1 MGIIAR
7 EKFQSLISKSG
18 ITVIPGAFN
27 ALTAKLIER
36 KGFESVYLSGAGV
49 INSLAALPD
58 NSLVTET
65 EMLTMARYIT
75 SILSI
80 PLIVDVDTGFGNSVN
95 VVRTVRDFENAG
107 VACIQIEDQ
116 TFPKRCGHLDG
127 KEVLD
132 RSEFIQKIRAA
143 IENRNDPQLS
153 IMARIDSR
161 STLGL
166 DEAIIRGNES
176 FNAGADIV
184 FIEALHTREE
194 FSVFASNC
202 EGPLLAN
209 MTEFGKTPHITKNE
223 FLEMGYRFV
232 IFPVSIMRAMMKA
245 GASLLDDLAS
255 EGTLAGSVEKM
266 MTRKELYQLIDY
278 DDYHEIEKKYLNK
291 K

>member
-1 MGIIAR
+1 MGITAR
-7 EKFQSLISKSG
+7 KKFQSLISKSG

-107 VACIQIEDQ
+107 VACLQIEDQ

-132 RSEFIQKIRAA
+132 RSEFIQKIKAA
-143 IENRNDPQLS
+143 VENRNDPQLS

-166 DEAIIRGNES
+166 DEAITRGNES

-209 MTEFGKTPHITKNE
+209 MTEFGKSPHISKNE

-266 MTRKELYQLIDY
+266 MTREELYQLIDY
-278 DDYHEIEKKYLNK
+278 NDYHEIEKKYLK
-291 K
+291 KK

>member
-143 IENRNDPQLS
+143 VENRNDPQLS